1 MIHQCRVFFILQ
13 LFSMYLEISAAE
25 EFRGLSLSA
34 ALSKANSYM
43 NKATGLAKSLNSPL
57 SANVSKKFSSLS
69 GSASLSRA
77 ITGGIEWKNECDRL
91 ERMAEEIAGTPVRS
105 RRDSKS
111 DFFSGSSTLGKTI
124 TSHNTPTK
132 SLKSSF
138 EAVAAEPKKERLIA
152 ALNEWIDRA
161 LYVVSP
167 PAATSADETL
177 SLDDAPLLQD
187 YAENNEATP
196 GDTWRD
202 VPDVIDTRGGFKK
215 QLALV
220 IREAPLPSTNQV
232 QSIVDAVYNWIDQ
245 IVPGDNS
252 RDFLKYNPFKPKY
265 TSGYASGAPEPLA
278 PDSPVDKSKGAFKSA
293 IRFKILE
300 AFFGE

>member
-1 MIHQCRVFFILQ
+1 MCISRSDKMLGFQLLIFLLLATKSIIAIDDEFSPIRDVYQVEKKANQYKEKANKIAESLNIPCPVFSATLSGDLTHKKKLATRYKKAFLA
-13 LFSMYLEISAAE
+13 LKEKAEREKGSRWNTPFSASPHHAPFTSAAADNNIDTP
-25 EFRGLSLSA
+25 RKNL
-34 ALSKANSYM
+34 
-43 NKATGLAKSLNSPL
+43 
-57 SANVSKKFSSLS
+57 VSMFEN
-69 GSASLSRA
+69 
-77 ITGGIEWKNECDRL
+77 TE
-91 ERMAEEIAGTPVRS
+91 
-105 RRDSKS
+105 S
-111 DFFSGSSTLGKTI
+111 DQI
-124 TSHNTPTK
+124 
-132 SLKSSF
+132 
-138 EAVAAEPKKERLIA
+138 KERVINT
-152 ALNEWIDRA
+152 LNEWIDRA
-161 LYVVSP
+161 LYVVPP
-167 PAATSADETL
+167 PAATADETL

-196 GDTWRD
+196 GDTRRD

-265 TSGYASGAPEPLA
+265 TSGHASGAPEPLA
-278 PDSPVDKSKGAFKSA
+278 PDSPVNKSKGAFKSA